1 MDRSSVIGLVLL
13 MLLGTGYIF
22 YTNYEKQEFEENKR
36 IIVAD
41 SIAKA
46 KVADSIRLATAPT
59 IDTNTI
65 VDTTLAPAAA
75 VAPKKE
81 IIELSN
87 GIITLGIQTLGGTPQ
102 QVKFDT
108 FKTYSK
114 APMYFYEDES
124 NKMNITLPTATGT
137 INTADLYYTPTITEL
152 PNGGKQVTM
161 TSDLGSG
168 KQVVFDYILAQNEHK
183 VKSNIK
189 LVGFQDEITKAG
201 GNLTLDWD
209 VKAARSEKSVTSER
223 MSYQVHFGEV
233 KDGHDY
239 FTIKLN
245 NAKEIEEPVKWFAVR
260 SQFFHVT
267 LMADQQ
273 FNKAAFSGNVPE
285 DAVDTHYVG
294 TTTTKLTLPMTPS
307 NEANFGYTWI
317 VSQNDYKLLKSFG
330 HEMDDMIHLG
340 LGPFTFV
347 KYISK
352 AIIIPLFNFL
362 NGFISNGG
370 LLIILMTLI
379 IRIFLSFF
387 SYKSFL
393 SQAKMRVLKPQ
404 LDGLKEKYDGDQQQM
419 GMEQM
424 KLYRTA
430 GVNPL
435 GGCLPM
441 LLQMPFLLSMYYY
454 IPTVVSFRQEKFLW
468 ADDLS
473 SFDSILDLGF
483 KIPFYGD
490 HVSLF
495 TILMAAT
502 TIFLTLYNKNNTAA
516 AGGDMANNPVI
527 KYMPYIMPIL
537 FLGWFNEMAAAL
549 TFYYTFSNLISI
561 LQQFLIQKFFINEQ
575 KILQKMEANKLKPKN
590 QTSKWQE
597 RLEQMQ
603 KMQQE
608 KLKEKKK

>member
-1 MDRSSVIGLVLL
+1 MDRNSVIGLVLL
-13 MLLGTGYIF
+13 MLLGGGYIF
-22 YTNYEKQEFEENKR
+22 YTNYESQQFQEQKQLY
-36 IIVAD
+36 IAD

-46 KVADSIRLATAPT
+46 KTADSIYQALNPK
-59 IDTNTI
+59 DTSVAL
-65 VDTTLAPAAA
+65 VDSNG
-75 VAPKKE
+75 VAISNPNFGKKE
-81 IIELSN
+81 IINLSN
-87 GIITLGIQTLGGTPQ
+87 GIVTLGVQTLGGTPQ
-102 QVKFDT
+102 QVKLDT
-108 FKTYSK
+108 FKTYHK
-114 APMYFYEDES
+114 TDLFIYDDEV
-124 NKMNITLPTATGT
+124 NKLGITLPTSTGT
-137 INTADLYYTPTITEL
+137 INTAELYYKPSQTTL
-152 PNGGKQVTM
+152 ADGSQQLTM
-161 TSDLGSG
+161 TAELNPQQ
-168 KQVVFDYILAQNEHK
+168 KVVYDYIIAPNSYT
-183 VKSNIK
+183 VNSNIK
-189 LVGFQDEITKAG
+189 LIGFQNELSKANG
-201 GNLTLDWD
+201 QLDLNWN
-209 VKAARSEKSVTSER
+209 VKTARTEKSLTNER
-223 MSYQVHFGEV
+223 MNYQVHFGEV
-233 KDGHDY
+233 QEGHDY

-245 NAKEIEEPVKWFAVR
+245 NTKEITEPVKWFAIR
-260 SQFFHVT
+260 SQFFNVT

-273 FNKAAFSGNVPE
+273 FSKASFAGNVPE
-285 DAVDTHYVG
+285 EETDSTFVG
-294 TTTTKLTLPMTPS
+294 TTDIKLGLPVIAA
-307 NEANFGYTWI
+307 NEINFGYSWI
-317 VSQNDYKLLKSFG
+317 VSPNNYKLLKSFG
-330 HEMDDMIHLG
+330 HDMDDMIHLG

-352 AIIIPLFNFL
+352 AIIIPLFDFL
-362 NGFISNGG
+362 NKFISNGG
-370 LLIILMTLI
+370 LLIILMTII
-379 IRIFLSFF
+379 IRLFLSFF

-404 LDGLKEKYDGDQQQM
+404 LDALREKIGDNQQQM

-441 LLQMPFLLSMYYY
+441 LLQMPFLLSMYYF
-454 IPTVVSFRQEKFLW
+454 IPTVVSFRQQGFLW

-473 SFDSILDLGF
+473 SYDSILNLGF

-516 AGGDMANNPVI
+516 AGGDMANNPAI

-549 TFYYTFSNLISI
+549 TFYYTFSNIISI
-561 LQQFLIQKFFINEQ
+561 VQQFLIQKFFIDEK
-575 KILQKMEANKLKPKN
+575 KILQKIEANKLKPKN

-608 KLKEKKK
+608 RMKQK